1 MTALQR
7 ETGNDNWA
15 IDLSADEPSELMK
28 KLLAW
33 MIDTAVGATSLQ
45 QFEALLARDDVV
57 ALARSLPLR
66 LRIRWARA
74 IAKVHIALGSME

>member
-7 ETGNDNWA
+7 KTGNDNWA

-28 KLLAW
+28 KRLAW